1 MAYYHVRVTKKSRPD
16 QDALELNLAKGE
28 LQRTIVEPFLK
39 GQAFMCGGEPI
50 PTEDVERIQINV
62 TDKPSGQ
69 LLPMIRE
76 RRKKSRA
83 IALGIPDE
91 WYVTKEGTDV
101 TRQFLKRAPGKAEGT
116 LERTETATGKNI
128 FIVHGRDDNSKL
140 ELARMLEGLH
150 LKVVILSEQPEKGR
164 TVIEKLEQETMDI
177 GYAFVILTP
186 DDVGMESVNY
196 DKAKSEKRKLQDVGL
211 RYRARQNVVLELG
224 YFVGKIGRRR
234 VYCLYKGDIE
244 RPSDIHGVIF
254 KRFEKSISECYEAII
269 KELSAVG
276 YDIKI

>member
-1 MAYYHVRVTKKSRPD
+1 
-16 QDALELNLAKGE
+16 
-28 LQRTIVEPFLK
+28 
-39 GQAFMCGGEPI
+39 
-50 PTEDVERIQINV
+50 
-62 TDKPSGQ
+62 
-69 LLPMIRE
+69 
-76 RRKKSRA
+76 
-83 IALGIPDE
+83 
-91 WYVTKEGTDV
+91 
-101 TRQFLKRAPGKAEGT
+101 
-116 LERTETATGKNI
+116 
-128 FIVHGRDDNSKL
+128 L